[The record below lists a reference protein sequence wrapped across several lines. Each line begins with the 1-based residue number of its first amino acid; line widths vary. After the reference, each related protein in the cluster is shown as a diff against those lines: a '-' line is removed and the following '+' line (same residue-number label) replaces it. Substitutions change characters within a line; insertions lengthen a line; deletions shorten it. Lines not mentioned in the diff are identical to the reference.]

1 MLGLGGNGEQN
12 ARADAENEKGRAAVA
27 HEGQRHAHH
36 GQDTTDH
43 AHVDEGVREEDAA
56 DGARKEA
63 GEARFGEGRNVEAAA
78 DERSVERK
86 QDEVADKAEFL
97 AENGEEEVARAFG
110 NEVVPLSDDHIH

>member
-97 AENGEEEVARAFG
+97 AVKESLKCN
-110 NEVVPLSDDHIH
+110 